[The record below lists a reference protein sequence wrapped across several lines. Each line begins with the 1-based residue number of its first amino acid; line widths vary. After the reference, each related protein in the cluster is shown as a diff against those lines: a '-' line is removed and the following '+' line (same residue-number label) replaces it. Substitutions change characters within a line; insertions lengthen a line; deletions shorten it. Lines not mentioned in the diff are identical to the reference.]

1 MPNEVRMGLA
11 STPRTYLPKLWAPAL
26 AMVGLVGTL
35 LSPSVGAAAEF
46 TWRFGTNIAENSPSY
61 QKLAETVHTLE
72 TESRQ
77 RLQIDIKPLNG
88 YGRPAELLSL
98 VDKGEIEV
106 ALISVGYFSDRF
118 RANSVMELP
127 LLYKSAVNGTKAL
140 WRFYQDGDLNQDF
153 QGIKVLSMWMLAPY
167 GVFSS
172 QRPVATLRDFRGL
185 RVRVFSLTSGRAM
198 SKLGGIPLNVPSDR
212 IGEALAVG
220 ALDAITFSW
229 ESMSTAPGG
238 GGKKMVDQLKYLLDI
253 QYAAPELAVV
263 MKQSVFDALPVD
275 LQALINQHTGR
286 ALSLEMVAQRDE
298 ADAAIK
304 ARFIADPHFV
314 VTHLSAA
321 DSAAA
326 SQALAP
332 ALTEWAA
339 MVQKRGVNGQALLA
353 KARALA
359 ANGGGSESE

>member
-1 MPNEVRMGLA
+1 
-11 STPRTYLPKLWAPAL
+11 
-26 AMVGLVGTL
+26 
-35 LSPSVGAAAEF
+35 
-46 TWRFGTNIAENSPSY
+46 
-61 QKLAETVHTLE
+61 
-72 TESRQ
+72 
-77 RLQIDIKPLNG
+77 
-88 YGRPAELLSL
+88 
-98 VDKGEIEV
+98 
-106 ALISVGYFSDRF
+106 
-118 RANSVMELP
+118 
-127 LLYKSAVNGTKAL
+127 
-140 WRFYQDGDLNQDF
+140 
-153 QGIKVLSMWMLAPY
+153 
-167 GVFSS
+167 
-172 QRPVATLRDFRGL
+172 
-185 RVRVFSLTSGRAM
+185 M

-238 GGKKMVDQLKYLLDI
+238 GGKRMVDQLKYLLDI

-263 MKQSVFDALPVD
+263 MKQSVFDALPAD

-286 ALSLEMVAQRDE
+286 ALSLEMAAQRDA

-321 DSAAA
+321 ESTTA

-339 MVQKRGVNGQALLA
+339 MVQKRGVNGEALLA